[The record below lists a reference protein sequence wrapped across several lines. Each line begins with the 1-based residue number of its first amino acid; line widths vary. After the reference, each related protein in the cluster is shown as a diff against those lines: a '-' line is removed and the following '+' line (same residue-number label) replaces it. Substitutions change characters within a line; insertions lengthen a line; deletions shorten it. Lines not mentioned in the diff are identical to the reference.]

1 MTAAVVVSIRVEAT
15 PAEAF
20 RIFVDEIGEWW
31 RPNSL
36 FELTP
41 KGDGALRFEPGEGGR
56 LVTTLLSGKEFEVGR
71 ISQWSPGE
79 RLSFTWRQASFGPD
93 QMTRVDVRFEAVGD
107 KTRVTITHRGWD
119 SLPQEHVARHGFPL
133 GAFQQ
138 RLAENWREL
147 LARFGRRIAA
157 GAD

>member
-1 MTAAVVVSIRVEAT
+1 MVSIRVDAT

-41 KGDGALRFEPGEGGR
+41 KGDGALHFEPGEGGR
-56 LVTTLLSGKEFEVGR
+56 LVATLMSGKEFEVGR
-71 ISQWSPGE
+71 ITQWSPGE
-79 RLSFTWRQASFGPD
+79 RLSFTWRQASFAPD
-93 QMTRVDVRFEAVGD
+93 QMTSVDVLFEAVGD
-107 KTRVTITHRGWD
+107 KARVTITHRGWD
-119 SLPQEHVARHGFPL
+119 CLPQEHAARHGFPL

-147 LARFGRRIAA
+147 LSRFGRQAA
-157 GAD
+157 VKADEK